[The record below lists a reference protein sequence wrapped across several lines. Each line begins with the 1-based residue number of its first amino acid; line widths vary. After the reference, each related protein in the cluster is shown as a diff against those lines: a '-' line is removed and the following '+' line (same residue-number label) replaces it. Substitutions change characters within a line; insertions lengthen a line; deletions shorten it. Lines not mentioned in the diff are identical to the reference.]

1 MRAVPL
7 RAAVM
12 TTRPLILADLDD
24 SLFQTRAKCGDW
36 PEGSLRLMSRL
47 EDGSPSGYATPR
59 QQGLMAWLALGEV
72 VPVTARSRAVLARV
86 DIAQAPAICAN
97 GGCILTA
104 DGEPDDEWHSHLEA
118 LAQGSA
124 PPAALYPELTA
135 NLPEGAYRHWLVSED
150 GLDLYIVIK
159 SNHGDVPAL
168 TALSGALG
176 RRLPSD
182 WRIHANGN
190 NLAFLPPWLN
200 KRAAVR
206 YMLERVR
213 AETPER
219 LVIGI
224 GDSWSD
230 AGFLDL
236 ADFAMIPTSAQ
247 LWQHIAHGHDWID

>member
-1 MRAVPL
+1 M
-7 RAAVM
+7 
-12 TTRPLILADLDD
+12 TRPLILADLDD
-24 SLFQTRAKCGDW
+24 SLFQTRPKCGDW
-36 PEGSLRLMSRL
+36 AEGDLRLMSRL
-47 EDGSPSGYATPR
+47 ADGAPSGYATPP
-59 QQGLMAWLALGEV
+59 QQALLGWLAHGEL
-72 VPVTARSRAVLARV
+72 VPVTARARAVLARV

-97 GGCILTA
+97 GGCILTHA
-104 DGEPDDEWHSHLEA
+104 GEPDPVWHDHLAAEA
-118 LAQGSA
+118 RRGEA
-124 PPAALYPELTA
+124 PAALYPALAAGLDEDA
-135 NLPEGAYRHWLVSED
+135 FRHWMVSED

-168 TALSGALG
+168 ASLAEALRS
-176 RRLPSD
+176 RLPAG

-206 YMLERVR
+206 YFLEGVR
-213 AETPER
+213 RETPER

-236 ADFAMIPTSAQ
+236 ADMAMIPTQAQ
-247 LWQHIAHGHDWID
+247 LWQHIARGHDWID

>member
-1 MRAVPL
+1 
-7 RAAVM
+7 M
-12 TTRPLILADLDD
+12 TARPLILADLDD
-24 SLFQTRAKCGDW
+24 SLFQTLPKCGDW
-36 PEGSLRLMSRL
+36 PEGSLKQMSRL

-59 QQGLMAWLALGEV
+59 QQGLMAWLAHGEV

-97 GGCILTA
+97 GGCILLA
-104 DGEPDDEWHSHLEA
+104 DGTPDPVWHRQLEA
-118 LAQGSA
+118 AAHSA
-124 PPAALYPELTA
+124 AAPAALYPELTDA
-135 NLPEGAYRHWLVSED
+135 LTDGAYRHWLVSED

-159 SNHGDVPAL
+159 SNHGDVPGL
-168 TALSGALG
+168 TALAEALTP
-176 RRLPSD
+176 RLPQG

-206 YMLERVR
+206 YMLEQVR
-213 AETPER
+213 AATPER
-219 LVIGI
+219 LVVGI

-236 ADFAMIPTSAQ
+236 ADMAMIPTAAQ
-247 LWQHIAHGHDWID
+247 LWQHVARGHDWID

>member
-1 MRAVPL
+1 
-7 RAAVM
+7 M
-12 TTRPLILADLDD
+12 TPRPLILADLDD
-24 SLFQTRAKCGDW
+24 SLFQTRGKCGDW
-36 PEGSLRLMSRL
+36 PDAQLRPMSRL
-47 EDGSPSGYATPR
+47 EDGSPSGFATPP
-59 QQGLMAWLALGEV
+59 QQALLAWLAQGEV

-104 DGEPDDEWHSHLEA
+104 EGAPDPVWHDHLVKA
-118 LAQGSA
+118 AQA
-124 PPAALYPELTA
+124 TRAPAALYPILTGGLSQIA
-135 NLPEGAYRHWLVSED
+135 FRHWVVSEG

-159 SNHGDVPAL
+159 SNTGDIPAL
-168 TALSGALG
+168 DAVSQACAAH
-176 RRLPSD
+176 LPPG

-206 YMLERVR
+206 HLLETVR
-213 AETPER
+213 ADTPER
-219 LVIGI
+219 LVIGL

-236 ADFAMIPTSAQ
+236 ADIAMVPTQGQ
-247 LWQHIAHGHDWID
+247 LWQHVATGHDWID

>member
-1 MRAVPL
+1 
-7 RAAVM
+7 M

-24 SLFQTRAKCGDW
+24 SLFQTRPKCGDW
-36 PEGSLRLMSRL
+36 PEESLRQMSRL
-47 EDGSPSGYATPR
+47 ADGAPSGYATPP
-59 QQGLMAWLALGEV
+59 QQALMAWLAHGEV
-72 VPVTARSRAVLARV
+72 VPVTARSREVLARV

-104 DGEPDDEWHSHLEA
+104 DGTPDAAWHRLLEA
-118 LAQGSA
+118 EAQASTA
-124 PPAALYPELTA
+124 PTALYPELTSG
-135 NLPEGAYRHWLVSED
+135 LCGEAYRHWLVSED

-168 TALSGALG
+168 TALAEALAA
-176 RRLPSD
+176 RLPQA

-190 NLAFLPPWLN
+190 NLAFLPPWLS

-206 YMLERVR
+206 YMLEQVR
-213 AETPER
+213 RDTPER
-219 LVIGI
+219 LVLGI

-236 ADFAMIPTSAQ
+236 TDMAMIPTQAQ

>member
-1 MRAVPL
+1 
-7 RAAVM
+7 M
-12 TTRPLILADLDD
+12 TAHRPLILADLDD

-36 PEGSLRLMSRL
+36 PEASLKLMSRL

-59 QQGLMAWLALGEV
+59 QQGLMAWLAHGEV

-104 DGEPDDEWHSHLEA
+104 DGIPDKAWHAHLTAQALSAEA
-118 LAQGSA
+118 
-124 PPAALYPELTA
+124 PRALYPLLTDGLDA
-135 NLPEGAYRHWLVSED
+135 TFRHWIVGED

-159 SNHGDVPAL
+159 SNTGDVPAL
-168 TALSGALG
+168 TALAEAAAP
-176 RRLPSD
+176 RLPQG

-190 NLAFLPPWLN
+190 NLAFLPPWLS

-206 YMLERVR
+206 HMLEAVR
-213 AETPER
+213 SRTPER
-219 LVIGI
+219 LVVGI

-236 ADFAMIPTSAQ
+236 ADIAMIPTAAQ
-247 LWQHIAHGHDWID
+247 LWQHIAHGHEWIAG

>member
-1 MRAVPL
+1 
-7 RAAVM
+7 M
-12 TTRPLILADLDD
+12 TARPLILADLDD
-24 SLFQTRAKCGDW
+24 SLFQTLPKCGDW

-47 EDGSPSGYATPR
+47 EDGAPSGYATPP
-59 QQGLMAWLALGEV
+59 QQALMAWLAQGEV

-97 GGCILTA
+97 GGCILTE
-104 DGEPDDEWHSHLEA
+104 DGEPDRAWHSQLEA
-118 LAQGSA
+118 QAQGSA
-124 PPAALYPELTA
+124 APGALYPELTA
-135 NLPEGAYRHWLVSED
+135 DLPEGAFRHWVVSED

-168 TALSGALG
+168 EALAQERSPH
-176 RRLPSD
+176 LPQG

-206 YMLERVR
+206 YMLENVR
-213 AETPER
+213 AATPER

-236 ADFAMIPTSAQ
+236 ADFAMIPTAAQ
-247 LWQHIAHGHDWID
+247 LWQHIARGHDWID